1 MNDLRGQHPVHSSSN
16 DVDDRLDSWKEIG
29 AYLERTVTTLERWEK
44 EEGLPVHRHVHN
56 KQATVYASRSEID
69 AWRANRSRVLEN
81 DRPGWFR
88 FFSGNK
94 KTVVGVAGGVT
105 LFLLVGLVAWM
116 DIGSSSNPEGLNFQQ
131 RDWVLIAD
139 FENRTGESVFDGV
152 LESALLR
159 EIANSRFVNV
169 VPRERI
175 EDTLR
180 LMRKPLDTR
189 IDPKVARE
197 ISLRDGGIK
206 ALLTGRVEKLDSTY
220 LLSVQLID
228 PSTGQSIAATSEEA
242 AGQSEVLSTLRF
254 LSSWSRETL
263 GEKLSDI
270 QANEKQL
277 EKVTTPSLR
286 AVQLFTEARTLFD
299 RDPAG
304 TRSGPAEELL
314 KQAVEI
320 DPEFAS
326 AHIWL
331 AWTLKT
337 QRKSFDDYIQQA
349 ERAFQLAGTTSEQER
364 YFIQGSYYQMK
375 GELDRAIHAFEALLG
390 LYPDH
395 FWATFRLAT
404 LYSETGQ
411 EREALTYQLR
421 RADLRPN
428 SLFYN
433 SITATRL
440 IRLDDL
446 ARAKAYVQRVLDLI
460 TPEDVD
466 RPPNTT
472 IPFMW
477 FPAFEALLHADP
489 ETALREADRSLERLR
504 SVEGGRFVNDSPMG
518 ALYLTLGK
526 IERAREWF
534 EETTEPGVGRQIFL
548 AAIAYVEEDRKAMTE
563 HLEQALKARD
573 SQRLIRDSVRVFG
586 RPGTLMPTF
595 QLLLARGGLLSETKF
610 NARTDPLSIR
620 QDSVESS
627 SPGQRARQQ
636 RIEKR
641 HGILRGVVAL
651 NRGNR
656 IGGLRILGDAL
667 SSINPTNYSSAAT
680 YFMGSEIL
688 AEAWRE
694 QGDSTHAARVL
705 RTALEKEAFLLLDQ
719 SVLTGPLWLKLQAQL
734 AQLYREMD
742 LNEDARKIEDELRRH
757 LALADPDHPIL
768 RQLDRT
774 QDLALR
780 EAANN

>member
-1 MNDLRGQHPVHSSSN
+1 MNDLPGQHPVPSSWN
-16 DVDDRLDSWKEIG
+16 DVDDRLDSWKEIA

-69 AWRANRSRVLEN
+69 TWMANRSIALEN
-81 DRPGWFR
+81 NRPSRFR
-88 FFSGNK
+88 FFSENRRI
-94 KTVVGVAGGVT
+94 VVGGVT
-105 LFLLVGLVAWM
+105 LLLLVGLLVWM
-116 DIGSSSNPEGLNFQQ
+116 GSDFSSKPEILNFQQ

-152 LESALLR
+152 LEYALQR
-159 EIANSRFVNV
+159 EIINSQFVNV

-175 EDTLR
+175 QDTLQ
-180 LMRKPLDTR
+180 LMRKPLDTH
-189 IDPKVARE
+189 IDPEVARE

-220 LLSVQLID
+220 LLSIELID
-228 PSTGQSIAATSEEA
+228 PTTGQGIAAISKEA

-270 QANEKQL
+270 QASEEQL
-277 EKVTTPSLR
+277 EKVTTPSLQ
-286 AVQLFTEARTLFD
+286 AVQLYTEARTLFD

-314 KQAVEI
+314 RQAVEI

-326 AHIWL
+326 AYIWL

-337 QRKSFDDYIQQA
+337 QRKSLDDYIQHA

-375 GELDRAIHAFEALLG
+375 GEHDRAIHAFEALLG

-404 LYSETGQ
+404 LYNETGQ
-411 EREALTYQLR
+411 DRKAVNYRVR

-428 SLFYN
+428 SFLYN
-433 SITATRL
+433 SIAATTL
-440 IRLDDL
+440 IRFEDL
-446 ARAKAYVQRVLDLI
+446 TRAKTYVQRVLDLI
-460 TPEDVD
+460 TPEHLD
-466 RPPNTT
+466 RDPSPTT
-472 IPFMW
+472 ISFMW

-489 ETALREADRSLERLR
+489 GTAIREASRSLERLR
-504 SVEGGRFVNDSPMG
+504 SFEGGRFINDSPTG

-534 EETTEPGVGRQIFL
+534 EETTEPGVRRQYFL
-548 AAIAYVEEDRKAMTE
+548 AAIAYVKEDHKAMTE

-573 SQRLIRDSVRVFG
+573 SQRRIRGSVRDVLL
-586 RPGTLMPTF
+586 RPTF
-595 QLLLARGGLLSETKF
+595 QLLLARGGLPSETNR
-610 NARTDPLSIR
+610 NAQERRNIR
-620 QDSVESS
+620 QDNEESS
-627 SPGQRARQQ
+627 IPRERLRQ
-636 RIEKR
+636 RIKKR
-641 HGILRGVVAL
+641 SDILRGVLAL

-656 IGGLRILGDAL
+656 IEGLRMLGDAL
-667 SSINPTNYSSAAT
+667 SSISLTDSGSAAS

-694 QGDSTHAARVL
+694 QGDSTNAAAVL
-705 RTALEKEAFLLLDQ
+705 RAALEKESFLLIDQ
-719 SVLTGPLWLKLQAQL
+719 SVFTGPLWLKLQAQL
-734 AQLYREMD
+734 SKLYREMGRD
-742 LNEDARKIEDELRRH
+742 EDARKIEDELRRS

-768 RQLDRT
+768 RQLDHT
-774 QDLALR
+774 KDLASLESER
-780 EAANN
+780 